1 MSHHHEHEHDE
12 HQHEDAI
19 PTASVDFWED
29 RYASADQIWSGKV
42 NHALVQVVSDL
53 TPGRALDLGCGE
65 GGDAI
70 WLAQQG
76 WHATGV
82 DISETA
88 VGRASAAARKA
99 GLDDKVQFVAAN
111 LATWTSEDMYE
122 LVTASFLQSPVELP
136 RVDIL
141 RRVAQQVVPGGRLLV
156 VAHAAMPPWS
166 RAGNHHHEFVSP
178 SDEVAALGLDGWTT
192 EIAEVRSREATGP
205 DGEQATLDDTV
216 VLLRR

>member
-1 MSHHHEHEHDE
+1 MSHQHEHEDVTHTE
-12 HQHEDAI
+12 PVA
-19 PTASVDFWED
+19 FWED
-29 RYASADQIWSGKV
+29 RYAAADQIWSGRV

-76 WHATGV
+76 WRATGV

-88 VGRASAAARKA
+88 VGRATGAARNA
-99 GLDDKVQFVAAN
+99 GLSEDQIRFVAAN
-111 LATWTSEDMYE
+111 LATWTSEDRYE

-141 RRVAQQVVPGGRLLV
+141 HRIAQQIAPGGRLLV
-156 VAHAAMPPWS
+156 VAHAAMPPWG
-166 RAGNHHHEFVSP
+166 RGGDHHHDFVSP
-178 SDEVAALGLDGWTT
+178 EDEVAALGLDGWTT

-205 DGEQATLDDTV
+205 DGEQAVLDDTV

>member
-1 MSHHHEHEHDE
+1 M
-12 HQHEDAI
+12 
-19 PTASVDFWED
+19 VFWED
-29 RYASADQIWSGKV
+29 RYASADQVWSGKV

-88 VGRASAAARKA
+88 VGRATAAARAA
-99 GLDDKVQFVAAN
+99 GLGENQIRFVAAD
-111 LATWTSEDMYE
+111 LATWSGDDTYD
-122 LVTASFLQSPVELP
+122 LVAASFLQSPVELP

-141 RRVAQQVVPGGRLLV
+141 RRIAQQVAPGGRLLV
-156 VAHAAMPPWS
+156 VAHAAMPPWG
-166 RAGNHHHEFVSP
+166 RGGAHHHEFVSP
-178 SDEVAALGLDGWTT
+178 SDEVASLGLDGWTT
-192 EIAEVRSREATGP
+192 EIAEIRSREATGP
-205 DGEQATLDDTV
+205 NGEQAVLDDTV

>member
-1 MSHHHEHEHDE
+1 MSHQHEHD
-12 HQHEDAI
+12 HEDVT
-19 PTASVDFWED
+19 PTEPVTFWED

-42 NHALVQVVSDL
+42 NHALVQVVAHL
-53 TPGRALDLGCGE
+53 TPGRVLDLGCGE

-70 WLAQQG
+70 WLASQG

-88 VGRASAAARKA
+88 VGRARAAATSA
-99 GLDDKVQFVAAN
+99 GLGEDQARFVAAN
-111 LATWTSEDMYE
+111 LATWTSEDPYD

-156 VAHAAMPPWS
+156 VAHAAMPPWG
-166 RAGNHHHEFVSP
+166 RGAAHHHEFVSP
-178 SDEVAALGLDGWTT
+178 EDEVAALGLDGWTT

-205 DGEQATLDDTV
+205 NGEQAVLDDTV

>member
-1 MSHHHEHEHDE
+1 MSHPHEH
-12 HQHEDAI
+12 
-19 PTASVDFWED
+19 VDVTPGEPAVFWED
-29 RYASADQIWSGKV
+29 RYASADKVWSGKV

-53 TPGRALDLGCGE
+53 SPGRALDLGCGE

-88 VGRASAAARKA
+88 VSRAIAAAGA
-99 GLDDKVQFVAAN
+99 VGLGEDRIRFVAAN
-111 LATWTSEDMYE
+111 LATWTSEHKYE

-141 RRVAQQVVPGGRLLV
+141 RRIAQQVTLGGRLLV
-156 VAHAAMPPWS
+156 VAHAAMPPWGRS
-166 RAGNHHHEFVSP
+166 GAHHHEFVSP
-178 SDEVAALGLDGWTT
+178 SDEVASLGLDGWTT
-192 EIAEVRSREATGP
+192 EIAEIKSREATGP
-205 DGEQATLDDTV
+205 NGEQATLEDTV

>member
-1 MSHHHEHEHDE
+1 MSHEHEHE
-12 HQHEDAI
+12 HEDITPIEPVA
-19 PTASVDFWED
+19 FWED
-29 RYASADQIWSGKV
+29 RYSSAEQVWSGKV
-42 NHALVQVVSDL
+42 NHALVQVVSGL
-53 TPGRALDLGCGE
+53 TPGRVLDLGCGE

-88 VGRASAAARKA
+88 VRRATAAAREA
-99 GLDDKVQFVAAN
+99 GLGEDQIRFVAAN

-122 LVTASFLQSPVELP
+122 LVTASYLQSPVELP
-136 RVDIL
+136 RVEIL
-141 RRVAQQVVPGGRLLV
+141 RRIAQQVAPVGRLFV
-156 VAHAAMPPWS
+156 VAHAAMPPWG
-166 RAGNHHHEFVSP
+166 RGGDHHHEFVSP
-178 SDEVAALGLDGWTT
+178 EEEVASLGLDGWTT

-205 DGEQATLDDTV
+205 NGEHAVLDDTV

>member
-1 MSHHHEHEHDE
+1 MSHQHEHEDVTPGE
-12 HQHEDAI
+12 PA
-19 PTASVDFWED
+19 VFWED
-29 RYASADQIWSGKV
+29 RYASADKVWSGKV

-53 TPGRALDLGCGE
+53 SPGRALDLGCGE

-88 VGRASAAARKA
+88 VGRATAAARKD
-99 GLDDKVQFVAAN
+99 GLENQVRFVAAN

-122 LVTASFLQSPVELP
+122 LVAASFLQSPVELP

-141 RRVAQQVVPGGRLLV
+141 RRIAQQVVPGGRLLV
-156 VAHAAMPPWS
+156 VAHAAMPPWGRS
-166 RAGNHHHEFVSP
+166 GAHHHEFVSP
-178 SDEVAALGLDGWTT
+178 SDEVASLGLDGWTT
-192 EIAEVRSREATGP
+192 EIAEIRSREATGP
-205 DGEQATLDDTV
+205 NGEKATLEDTV